1 MSDRPR
7 FHWFLPMRGDGPA
20 FRPGLPR
27 RTATTRYLGDVAR
40 AAENNGFESLLIA
53 TSHASPDTWLAAAAA
68 AHETERIRFI
78 VAFRAGYTLPTLT
91 AQMVETF
98 HDLFPGRLDVN
109 VVTGS
114 EGAEQSAYGDRIDKA
129 ERYARTAEFLDVL
142 TRELDGEPFDYDGR
156 FYQVSG
162 GGRPR
167 PIGRRPRI
175 YFGGLSPESASVS
188 ARYADVQLSY
198 GETPPMVAEHVQ
210 RLNMLAAE
218 HRRRLEFG
226 IRIHVISRD
235 TADEARAETERI
247 LATFDPDEVAQ
258 RQRTLATRASVGQQ
272 RVQSL
277 NPGSLDQGRLDPD
290 SLWPHPNVW
299 SGPGLVAGGGASTA
313 IVGSHDEVAERIVE
327 YAQAGIGHFIVSWS
341 PLLEEAYRFG
351 EFVTPRVR
359 RLLAGGPPDQPSDRD
374 ASNDEANLLLAQD
387 GAR

>member
-1 MSDRPR
+1 MSDRPT

-91 AQMVETF
+91 AQMIETF

-142 TRELDGEPFDYDGR
+142 TRELDGQPFDYDGR
-156 FYQVSG
+156 FYQLSG

-175 YFGGLSPESASVS
+175 YFGGLSPESAAVS

-210 RLNMLAAE
+210 RLSALAAE
-218 HRRRLEFG
+218 HGRRLEFG

-235 TADEARAETERI
+235 TADQARAETERI
-247 LATFDPDEVAQ
+247 LATFDPDEVAR
-258 RQRTLATRASVGQQ
+258 RQRELATRASIGQQ

-277 NPGSLDQGRLDPD
+277 NPGTIDPGQ
-290 SLWPHPNVW
+290 LWPYPNVW
-299 SGPGLVAGGGASTA
+299 SGTGLVAGGGGSTA

-327 YAQAGIGHFIVSWS
+327 YAQAGIDHFIVSWS

-359 RLLAGGPPDQPSDRD
+359 RLLADGPPGGG
-374 ASNDEANLLLAQD
+374 ASTDGTNLLLAQG